1 MMISVECAGLQIQ
14 VPRKAHRPWRFLL
27 RVSLAI
33 GIWAAGCGLTLSGD
47 WQLVV
52 IGVCIEGLFFA
63 HLLELA
69 HSCIHG
75 TAFGW
80 RRVDRIAGTLLAL
93 PMLVSYSDYRDN
105 HLQHHRTLGIS
116 EKKDFFG
123 YQFEN
128 MPTWWSFA
136 KHLWMLDHYR
146 TALKDMARAVGCW
159 RGRGVQTAKSN
170 SHLDHLLMVLWLL
183 VPFVALLFDHL
194 GPWLVQVVP
203 LLVAAPCHVLV
214 ELPEHWHC
222 QMVGDPLGHSRSI
235 SASPI
240 AVWFTNGNN
249 YHFEHHLCPWL
260 SNDALRDLHQK
271 VRPVVLHHAS
281 YFEFYSQVVG
291 TLRFTEGRV

>member
-1 MMISVECAGLQIQ
+1 V
-14 VPRKAHRPWRFLL
+14 LL
-27 RVSLAI
+27 AV

-47 WQLVV
+47 WHLAVA
-52 IGVCIEGLFFA
+52 GVFIEGLFFA

-105 HLQHHRTLGIS
+105 HLEHHRTLGLS

-123 YQFEN
+123 YQFDN
-128 MPTWWSFA
+128 MSTWRSFA
-136 KHLWMLDHYR
+136 LHLWMIDHYR
-146 TALKDMARAVGCW
+146 NALKNMVRALARW
-159 RGRGVQTAKSN
+159 RWRAIHAAKFN
-170 SHLDHLLMVLWLL
+170 SHLEHLSMVLWLA
-183 VPFVALLFDHL
+183 VPFVALAFGHP
-194 GPWLVQVVP
+194 GPLLVQVVP
-203 LLVAAPCHVLV
+203 LLIAAPCHVLV

-235 SASPI
+235 SASRI

-271 VRPVVLHHAS
+271 VRQFALHHDS

-291 TLRFTEGRV
+291 SLRFSEGRV